1 LRAAQ
6 PAAAW
11 AGSLVAGAWLAA
23 AAAAASRAAFQR
35 LGSRS
40 GRSLRRTRRAS
51 RGSTSRR
58 YSTGLTS
65 ARRQQA
71 RMVYAIAARSA
82 ARVRPREEIVL
93 SGECRAHV
101 QPLHDPVVDRNRSV
115 LQKARQRLAVVQGV
129 LDRFAQRRG
138 WWLVRLIGP
147 APCDDVVE
155 DLLARACRAARLASS
170 SLSRISAS
178 ISYSFL

>member
-1 LRAAQ
+1 MSAMTSSRFLGVRPPVRLRVRAYVAPVLRAAQ

-71 RMVYAIAARSA
+71 RMVYAIAARSPPA
-82 ARVRPREEIVL
+82 
-93 SGECRAHV
+93 S
-101 QPLHDPVVDRNRSV
+101 DPAKR
-115 LQKARQRLAVVQGV
+115 
-129 LDRFAQRRG
+129 
-138 WWLVRLIGP
+138 
-147 APCDDVVE
+147 
-155 DLLARACRAARLASS
+155 
-170 SLSRISAS
+170 
-178 ISYSFL
+178 